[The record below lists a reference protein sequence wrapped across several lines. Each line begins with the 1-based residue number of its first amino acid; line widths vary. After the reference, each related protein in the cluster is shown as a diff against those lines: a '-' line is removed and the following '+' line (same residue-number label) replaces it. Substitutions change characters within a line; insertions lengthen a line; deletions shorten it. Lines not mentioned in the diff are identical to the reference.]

1 MKTWVKWAWGIALD
15 VVVLGVGAVA
25 SIIAFSAWSEGT
37 LTQYWTFRAGL
48 MAAPALVI
56 ALISAGA
63 LRDAAWHCWLRFG
76 LFEAASVLLVWA
88 VPGRPYVAGTRVS
101 ETNVLFSLAV
111 LLDVAVYGLG
121 LFLMN
126 RVMRRQA
133 RGPSAESHVQTK
145 RLPTTGRWPTPGG
158 TSH

>member
-1 MKTWVKWAWGIALD
+1 MKTWVKWLWGISLD

-25 SIIAFSAWSEGT
+25 SFVAFAAWSEGT
-37 LTQYWTFRAGL
+37 LTQYWTFRVGF
-48 MAAPALVI
+48 MAAPAMVI

-76 LFEAASVLLVWA
+76 LFETVSVLLVWA
-88 VPGRPYVAGTRVS
+88 VPGSPYVAGTRVS

-111 LLDVAVYGLG
+111 LLDVAVYGRG

-126 RVMRRQA
+126 RFMRRRS
-133 RGPSAESHVQTK
+133 RGPSVERRVQTK
-145 RLPTTGRWPTPGG
+145 RLPSTGRWPTPGG
-158 TSH
+158 AGH